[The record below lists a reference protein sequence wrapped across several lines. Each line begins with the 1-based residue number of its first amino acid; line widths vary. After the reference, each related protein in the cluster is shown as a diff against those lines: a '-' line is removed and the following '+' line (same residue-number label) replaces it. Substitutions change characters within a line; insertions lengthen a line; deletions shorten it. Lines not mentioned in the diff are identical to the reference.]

1 MRLHGSVK
9 LTHSL
14 THSLNRDVK
23 VINECLDQLI
33 QLAMNTRE
41 EGDAEA
47 MQNRDYANVKDPS
60 LLRFLV
66 DMRGVDA
73 TSKQVWGGG
82 VIWELCC
89 ADPLQAWGGSL
100 ES

>member
-1 MRLHGSVK
+1 MH
-9 LTHSL
+9 
-14 THSLNRDVK
+14 
-23 VINECLDQLI
+23 
-33 QLAMNTRE
+33 TRE

-73 TSKQVWGGG
+73 TSKQVC
-82 VIWELCC
+82 VCVC
-89 ADPLQAWGGSL
+89 V
-100 ES
+100 